1 MKLSMD
7 LWRLNNMNVILLFLN
22 TELLIVFLSL
32 ALAPSAMFTIKPTN
46 LKKSYFGIS
55 KKRDQPS
62 INLANVFNF
71 IG

>member
-32 ALAPSAMFTIKPTN
+32 ALALSAMFTIKPIN
-46 LKKSYFGIS
+46 LKKSYFRIS